1 MSNTP
6 NSRIKDI
13 INKNGGASKVAKIT
27 NIDIN
32 RWYRVSR
39 DGHTIKDEELMALY
53 EFFGVTPN
61 EILLNYD
68 KDTDSGFVKIDF
80 FPNVKA
86 SAGHG
91 LLAQDEEP
99 LPIKFRSVFVR
110 QTLNSSPS
118 DLFAMK
124 VKGDSMFPTIKDGDL
139 LIVDKSK
146 VKAQSERP
154 YVVVQ
159 DEQVSVK
166 YIRMLSVD
174 KLMLISENKSF
185 GDQEIDLSDGDHFRI
200 LGEVRHIQRTL
211 N

>member
-1 MSNTP
+1 
-6 NSRIKDI
+6 
-13 INKNGGASKVAKIT
+13 
-27 NIDIN
+27 
-32 RWYRVSR
+32 
-39 DGHTIKDEELMALY
+39 MALY